1 MDNHLMLSAELS
13 SAIEQNFENV
23 RRAIEDRRYTDAQ
36 KFLEEQRLLFRQLDI
51 EDQDAC
57 DLLNQARDL
66 TNWALMLAR
75 VQHAHAERAFAS
87 VLKLKQLDAGYLPS
101 PVCSAELVSVRG

>member
-1 MDNHLMLSAELS
+1 MDNAMLPTELA
-13 SAIEQNFENV
+13 SAIEQNFDNLRGAVE
-23 RRAIEDRRYTDAQ
+23 ERRYTDAQ
-36 KFLEEQRLLFRQLDI
+36 QLLEEQRVLFKKLNI
-51 EDQDAC
+51 EDREAC
-57 DLLNQARDL
+57 DLLDQAREL

-87 VLKLKQLDAGYLPS
+87 LLKLKQLDAGYLPS

>member
-1 MDNHLMLSAELS
+1 MLPTELA
-13 SAIEQNFENV
+13 SAIEQNFDNLRGAVE
-23 RRAIEDRRYTDAQ
+23 ERRYTDAQ
-36 KFLEEQRLLFRQLDI
+36 QLLEEQRVLFKKLNI
-51 EDQDAC
+51 EDREAC
-57 DLLNQARDL
+57 DLLDQAREL

-87 VLKLKQLDAGYLPS
+87 LLKLKQLDAGYLPS

>member
-1 MDNHLMLSAELS
+1 MGNAMLPTELAG
-13 SAIEQNFENV
+13 AIEQNFASLRGAV
-23 RRAIEDRRYTDAQ
+23 EDRRYTDAQ
-36 KFLEEQRLLFRQLDI
+36 RLLEEQRFLFKKLNI
-51 EDQDAC
+51 EDQEAC
-57 DLLNQARDL
+57 DLLDQAREL

-87 VLKLKQLDAGYLPS
+87 LLKLKQLDAGYLPS

>member
-1 MDNHLMLSAELS
+1 MDNAMLSPELA
-13 SAIEQNFENV
+13 SAIEQNFEDL
-23 RRAIEDRRYTDAQ
+23 RRAVQDRRYTEAQ
-36 KFLEEQRLLFRQLDI
+36 GLLEEQRVLFRKLDI
-51 EDQDAC
+51 EDGEAC
-57 DLLNQARDL
+57 ELLNQAREL

-87 VLKLKQLDAGYLPS
+87 LLKLKQLDAGYLPS

>member
-1 MDNHLMLSAELS
+1 MDNAMLSPELA
-13 SAIEQNFENV
+13 SAIERNFEDT
-23 RRAIEDRRYTDAQ
+23 RRAVQDRRYTEAQ
-36 KFLEEQRLLFRQLDI
+36 RLLEEQRLLFRKLDI
-51 EDQDAC
+51 EDPEAC
-57 DLLNQARDL
+57 ELLDQAREL

-87 VLKLKQLDAGYLPS
+87 LLKLKQLDAGYLPS